1 MTSTSVKLNWLSAG
15 EPNMKNFG
23 QGIQDIYKSLDSIL
37 LFEDILN
44 AIIVFLASFLILM
57 LMRIM
62 HVWNVHELFGIL
74 PALGYLAYVYKRDF
88 DKKRENEKLIVVE
101 HVNPALSEKLRTA
114 ADNLYLENAVV
125 AELQEEV
132 VHDLSQV
139 STSSFFNVRKTNRK
153 VLAALLLS
161 IAIIVIMYL
170 SVLFPSWTTVLK
182 DYRFLTGGAT
192 NDKSDSDTP
201 SAGEGDFNDIF
212 GEESIA
218 QLGNQELNV
227 ELQSLSFELTNV
239 RKETDIPE
247 GEFEDKFPDEVD
259 LLQQCDSDCVL
270 RNNIPI
276 DKQELVKNYFIKLAE
291 N

>member
-125 AELQEEV
+125 AELQEDKSQGSGRPAV
-132 VHDLSQV
+132 VHRDYSHHV
-139 STSSFFNVRKTNRK
+139 FERIIP
-153 VLAALLLS
+153 LLD
-161 IAIIVIMYL
+161 YGPQRL
-170 SVLFPSWTTVLK
+170 SVP
-182 DYRFLTGGAT
+182 DRG
-192 NDKSDSDTP
+192 
-201 SAGEGDFNDIF
+201 
-212 GEESIA
+212 
-218 QLGNQELNV
+218 GNQ
-227 ELQSLSFELTNV
+227 
-239 RKETDIPE
+239 
-247 GEFEDKFPDEVD
+247 
-259 LLQQCDSDCVL
+259 
-270 RNNIPI
+270 
-276 DKQELVKNYFIKLAE
+276 
-291 N
+291 